1 MRFNV
6 LPVEEQR
13 ARRTRPYRDLR
24 FLAAGLCLLGCSILM
39 PLTVY
44 VYDQAAQERQAAL
57 TLLQPLGEARKRYQ
71 QEEQQTRDYVK
82 ALQDQA
88 RRVPSWAALCVSLA
102 ETKPDA
108 VQVDTL
114 QGDGQ
119 TLTITGQCATMHQAR
134 QWQQVLSKQP
144 SIRAATVQ
152 VMKQEKGNFATVKWE
167 LQGGTDETER

>member
-13 ARRTRPYRDLR
+13 ARRTRPYRNLR
-24 FLAAGLCLLGCSILM
+24 CLAAVLGLLGCSILM

-44 VYDQAAQERQAAL
+44 IYYQAAQERQAAL
-57 TLLQPLGEARKRYQ
+57 TLLQPLRTGVERHQ
-71 QEEQQTRDYVK
+71 QEERQARDYVK

-88 RRVPSWAALCVSLA
+88 KQVPSWAALCVSLA

-119 TLTITGQCATMHQAR
+119 TLIITGQCSAMQEAR
-134 QWQQVLSKQP
+134 QWQQILSKQP
-144 SIRAATVQ
+144 GVRMATVQ
-152 VMKQEKGNFATVKWE
+152 VMKQEKGHTVTVKWE
-167 LQGGTDETER
+167 IQGGSDERDR